1 MKTSHLLQLLL
12 LSAVWGASFILIAI
26 AGQSFPPIWVA
37 LLRGSFGAV
46 LLWTVLLIG
55 RHSLPPRSLF
65 PWLFLVALFNNVI
78 PFTLFALGERTVP
91 SSTAAILN
99 ATTPIWTLLL
109 SFTVTSTRL
118 TRIMSLG
125 VILGFSGVLLVVYG
139 HSTPQPIAANTTIT
153 QADFLRGVAFI
164 SCAALGYAIA
174 TTIAKTKLKG
184 LDPIGLA
191 TTQLSLASLTVLPI
205 ALATRHPAHL
215 TPTTV
220 AAMATLGILGSGL
233 AYLLYYNLLAHIS
246 ATHVVAVTYLLPIWG
261 LLWGYLA
268 HETITWTACTGV
280 AIVIAGLILLNL
292 KPTPNP
298 TPASSHN

>member
-37 LLRGSFGAV
+37 LLRGSFGAA

-55 RHSLPPRSLF
+55 KHALPPRSLF

-109 SFTVTSTRL
+109 SFAVTSTRL
-118 TRIMSLG
+118 TRLMSLG
-125 VILGFSGVLLVVYG
+125 VVLGFSGVLLVVYG
-139 HSTPQPIAANTTIT
+139 HNTPDPTAVTPTIT
-153 QADFLRGVAFI
+153 HADFLRGVAFI
-164 SCAALGYAIA
+164 SSAALGYAIA
-174 TTIAKTKLKG
+174 TTIAKSKLKG

-191 TTQLSLASLTVLPI
+191 TTQLSLASLIVLPV
-205 ALATRHPAHL
+205 ALFTQHPTNLSLATI
-215 TPTTV
+215 
-220 AAMATLGILGSGL
+220 AAMATLGVLGSGL

-246 ATHVVAVTYLLPIWG
+246 ATHVVAVSYLLPIWG
-261 LLWGYLA
+261 LFWGYLA
-268 HETITWTACTGV
+268 HEPITWTACTGV
-280 AIVIAGLILLNL
+280 AIVIAGLIVMNL
-292 KPTPNP
+292 KPTPAP
-298 TPASSHN
+298 R